1 MYTPNKYSKKMRYT
15 YGKSK
20 SKKALTLKLEFL
32 NNPKSGILKLKPF
45 LIRKKDSDIF
55 LQVNIGMVQTRTLQD
70 HWILI
75 LKKGMGRETL

>member
-1 MYTPNKYSKKMRYT
+1 MRYT